1 MSESCA
7 AKGCSSNCTVNLF
20 DRLRS
25 MDLEL
30 AKVVRQP
37 ASSSQNS
44 EQAIVGDYDDLVLQ
58 LNQPL
63 PLVAELA
70 WREIDQDYVWI
81 AVQEAALVALDS
93 ASHSVMLAFQTGAS
107 PHELLNDGAE
117 WPLLSGLI
125 GRLASA
131 GFIRGI
137 IGYRDNKP
145 PKAERFA
152 RLHLTRACQL
162 ECTHCYADSSPRVD
176 RSNEITTERWSQF
189 LNEFADIGGE
199 QVLFTG
205 GEALMHDGCPQ
216 LMREAKD
223 LGLHVTLFSNGMLV
237 PKFVDDIKRYA
248 DLVQISLDGPTPDLN
263 DVIRGRNTFQ
273 HILKALDVLAEA
285 GVNTRIGMTAVPKD
299 WNIWVREFE
308 KIRNRYINYPNIT
321 YKLSYGIMAYGRGGA
336 LDATEVAD
344 RTSVKTFLNEVNG
357 FPGPSITR
365 YQSGCGY
372 AEQIV
377 VGPDGIIYPCH
388 LLDSP
393 VCHIDERPIAE
404 IAKILWGVGEAF
416 GVDHVE
422 GCKSCEIRYLCGGSC
437 RVLAGRASGSRKM
450 NLCSPEAKLQKYKNM
465 AQTYH
470 NQYG

>member
-1 MSESCA
+1 
-7 AKGCSSNCTVNLF
+7 
-20 DRLRS
+20 

-30 AKVVRQP
+30 ANAVRRQVVT
-37 ASSSQNS
+37 SSSS
-44 EQAIVGDYDDLVLQ
+44 SSTIVNDNGDIVLQ
-58 LNQPL
+58 LDQSL
-63 PLVAELA
+63 PLVGELA
-70 WREIDQDYVWI
+70 WREIDQDFVWV
-81 AVQEAALVALDS
+81 AVQEAALVALKPS
-93 ASHSVMLAFQTGAS
+93 AHSIMLAFQAGAS
-107 PHELLNDGAE
+107 PRELLDDGADWSE
-117 WPLLSGLI
+117 LSGLI

-131 GFIRGI
+131 GFLRGI
-137 IGYRDNKP
+137 VGYRDKTP

-162 ECTHCYADSSPRVD
+162 ECAHCYADSSPRID
-176 RSNEITTERWSQF
+176 RSNEIPTERWSQF
-189 LNEFADIGGE
+189 IKEFAEIGGE

-205 GEALMHDGCPQ
+205 GEALMHDGCSQ

-223 LGLHVTLFSNGMLV
+223 LGLYVTLFSNGMLV
-237 PKFVDDIKRYA
+237 PKFIDDIKRYT
-248 DLVQISLDGPTPDLN
+248 DLVQISLDGPTPELN
-263 DVIRGRNTFQ
+263 DVVRGRNTFQ
-273 HILKALDVLAEA
+273 HIIKALDVLAEA
-285 GVNTRIGMTAVPKD
+285 GVNARIGMTAVPKD
-299 WNIWVREFE
+299 WNVWVSEFE
-308 KIRNRYINYPNIT
+308 QIRKRYAEYPNIAF
-321 YKLSYGIMAYGRGGA
+321 KLSYGIMAYGRGGA

-344 RTSVKTFLNEVNG
+344 RTAVKSFLNEVNG

-377 VGPDGIIYPCH
+377 VGPDGIVYPCH

-393 VCHIDERPIAE
+393 VCHIDERPIEE

-416 GVDHVE
+416 GVDNVE

-437 RVLAGRASGSRKM
+437 RVLAGRASGSRKV